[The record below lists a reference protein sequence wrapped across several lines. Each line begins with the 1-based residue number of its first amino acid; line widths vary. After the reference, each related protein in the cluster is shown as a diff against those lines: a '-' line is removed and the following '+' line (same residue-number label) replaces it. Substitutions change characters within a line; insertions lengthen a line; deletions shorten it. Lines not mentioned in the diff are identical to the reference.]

1 MQSEQMLTV
10 AEAAARLKISQETVR
25 IWLRGGKLRGHRP
38 GGDKIGWRI
47 PASEVER
54 VLRGDDSGKARAAA

>member
-1 MQSEQMLTV
+1 MQGEPMLTV
-10 AEAAARLKISQETVR
+10 AEAADRLKISQETVR
-25 IWLRGGKLRGHRP
+25 IWLRSGKMRGHRP

-54 VLRGDDSGKARAAA
+54 VLRGDDPGKGAAAA

>member
-1 MQSEQMLTV
+1 MQDESMLTV

-25 IWLRGGKLRGHRP
+25 IWLREGRMQGYRP

-47 PASEVER
+47 PATEVER
-54 VLRGDDSGKARAAA
+54 AMRGELGKAKAA

>member
-1 MQSEQMLTV
+1 MQSEEMLTV
-10 AEAAARLKISQETVR
+10 TEAAKRLKISQETVR
-25 IWLRGGKLRGHRP
+25 IWLRGGKMRGHRL

-54 VLRGDDSGKARAAA
+54 VLRGGNELR

>member
-1 MQSEQMLTV
+1 MQSDPVLTV

-25 IWLRGGKLRGHRP
+25 IWLRAGKLRGHRP

-54 VLRGDDSGKARAAA
+54 VLRGTETTERFRAA

>member
-10 AEAAARLKISQETVR
+10 AEAADRLKISQETVR
-25 IWLRGGKLRGHRP
+25 IWLRGGKMRGHRP

-54 VLRGDDSGKARAAA
+54 VLRGSNQPS

>member
-1 MQSEQMLTV
+1 MQGEPMLTV
-10 AEAAARLKISQETVR
+10 AEAADRLKISQETVR
-25 IWLRGGKLRGHRP
+25 IWLRAGKMRGHRP

-54 VLRGDDSGKARAAA
+54 VLRGPEGKAKAA

>member
-1 MQSEQMLTV
+1 MQSEPILTV
-10 AEAAARLKISQETVR
+10 AEAADRLKISQETVR
-25 IWLRGGKLRGHRP
+25 IWLRAGKMRGHRP

-54 VLRGDDSGKARAAA
+54 VLRGDDPGKVAAAA